1 MGRFL
6 EQAQGLPLG
15 LLRFLNI
22 ALGPGG
28 LCTASVITPHFYKC
42 VETLLANFIRAA
54 VCHWAVRGCRPI
66 LSSAYR
72 VVALGLG
79 QSPERLSL
87 VVEKGYSEITLGHWH
102 FLREELY
109 VLQMS
114 AGPQVA
120 G

>member
-1 MGRFL
+1 MS
-6 EQAQGLPLG
+6 QCLPLG

-22 ALGPGG
+22 ALSPGG